1 MTKLGQI
8 VALGV
13 STTVRSRLGERKWRR
28 WWCCCW
34 WRCNSFNFPA
44 EGFSMYLY
52 LNPRK
57 LGSRVRLIYDRGKR
71 RRGTD
76 SLKCRARWR
85 ITSFFVV
92 PCQHCSVT
100 SGERRT
106 KREEREA
113 DRASL
118 TTRSL
123 VQITDMAGQLG
134 SGTSLYRIC
143 GQLLLLVKSFKI
155 SHSSSLV
162 LELFWALLLSLVHIS
177 NVSELRID
185 GGVINPQNTS
195 SEMTPLSSGAQHG
208 RHRRRIHADS
218 FSVPMF
224 QVSYALTED
233 PRAV

>member
-13 STTVRSRLGERKWRR
+13 STTVRSKLGERKWRR
-28 WWCCCW
+28 WWCCCCCW

-76 SLKCRARWR
+76 SPKCRARWR

-123 VQITDMAGQLG
+123 VQITGMAGQLG

-143 GQLLLLVKSFKI
+143 GQLLLLSRDFKSAI
-155 SHSSSLV
+155 LQIWSL
-162 LELFWALLLSLVHIS
+162 
-177 NVSELRID
+177 
-185 GGVINPQNTS
+185 
-195 SEMTPLSSGAQHG
+195 
-208 RHRRRIHADS
+208 
-218 FSVPMF
+218 
-224 QVSYALTED
+224 SYFG
-233 PRAV
+233 PCF